1 MDAFADWLFVALWVL
16 GVLLTLLP
24 FVPATLVILF
34 GALVHELLVGFREL
48 SLGAWLGLGALAL
61 LAMLLDNVA
70 ALVGARRYG
79 AGRAALWVAI
89 LGGVLGLFFGGG
101 AGPSGGDGG
110 GLWGAF
116 LVGVWGLFFGAVGV
130 LVLPFLLAWLFEYL
144 SGRRPEEALRA
155 AWGTLVGLMGGVV
168 AKVLVHLAMG
178 VLVLRAIF

>member
-70 ALVGARRYG
+70 ALPPGGPPPGPPRGG
-79 AGRAALWVAI
+79 AGR
-89 LGGVLGLFFGGG
+89 GGGGGGGFGGPFWGGFLGLF
-101 AGPSGGDGG
+101 
-110 GLWGAF
+110 L
-116 LVGVWGLFFGAVGV
+116 GVVGV

>member
-1 MDAFADWLFVALWVL
+1 MDAFADWLFVALCVL

-79 AGRAALWVAI
+79 AGRAGLWGAF
-89 LGGVLGLFFGGG
+89 LGGVLGLFFG
-101 AGPSGGDGG
+101 
-110 GLWGAF
+110 
-116 LVGVWGLFFGAVGV
+116 VVGV